1 MVVSSEPLS
10 EIKRGQIEM
19 LVVTGGAPFLAGKA
33 PTATC
38 GKTAKGRELVE
49 DPAKGA
55 NSARR
60 CDLLHAQG
68 FTESMQVL

>member
-19 LVVTGGAPFLAGKA
+19 LAVTGGAPFLAARGPPA
-33 PTATC
+33 ATW

-49 DPAKGA
+49 DPTKGCEQRKKVCPLA
-55 NSARR
+55 P
-60 CDLLHAQG
+60 
-68 FTESMQVL
+68 

>member
-1 MVVSSEPLS
+1 
-10 EIKRGQIEM
+10 M

-33 PTATC
+33 PNCNATATC

-60 CDLLHAQG
+60 CVLLHAQG